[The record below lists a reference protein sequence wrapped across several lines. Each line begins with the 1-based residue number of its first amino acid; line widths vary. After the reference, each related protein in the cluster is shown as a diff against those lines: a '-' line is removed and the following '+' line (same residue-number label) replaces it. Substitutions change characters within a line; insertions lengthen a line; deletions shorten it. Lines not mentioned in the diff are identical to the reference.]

1 MLQMRRMWG
10 EVWEPDGENLFH
22 AETPSPPSLPG
33 HFFFFY
39 TSNISTH
46 TKLVQLESSSEYTNS
61 ILIHKLTG
69 QFLYLILFDHFVPLS
84 FQFCNPQSEKA

>member
-10 EVWEPDGENLFH
+10 DVWGSQTEKICSMPRL
-22 AETPSPPSLPG
+22 LPG
-33 HFFFFY
+33 HFSFY

-46 TKLVQLESSSEYTNS
+46 TKLVQLESSSEYTNG

-84 FQFCNPQSEKA
+84 FQFINPQPEKA